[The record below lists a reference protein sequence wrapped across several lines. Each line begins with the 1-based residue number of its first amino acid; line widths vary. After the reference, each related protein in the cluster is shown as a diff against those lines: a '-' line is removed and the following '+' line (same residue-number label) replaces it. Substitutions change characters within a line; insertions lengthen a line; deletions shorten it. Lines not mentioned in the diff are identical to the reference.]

1 MPGLRV
7 RAGTCVEDLQDI
19 TELVNTGRAHPFR
32 SEKFEGQVA
41 IYIKGFRNSR
51 GQPSYSEYFQ
61 RPDRKGITW
70 SVQVKGEYTPRWDP
84 GRFLQPRS
92 ANEILLGNTFDRA
105 LSLPWGS
112 SLALQF
118 AKFVDPAL
126 EHDLTSDTKPWAL
139 SPLVVTVPHFMHAR
153 VDHVPGGQGEFPPR
167 TSISDDTS
175 QLGMAS
181 MSPAKN
187 NLKVAQTYK
196 DDRAVFPLRTPGER
210 KKYFSKETNRKDIVF
225 GPDDIITT
233 DFCYGFLEFY
243 PDIIL
248 RLPAGIT
255 FDLMK
260 YWDKQ
265 PIRFVCG
272 TRGGKEESD
281 EPITDMFWCVEV
293 VSADDDETVGEKEGD
308 SDDVD

>member
-32 SEKFEGQVA
+32 SEQFEGQVA
-41 IYIKGFRNSR
+41 IYIKGFRNSH

-70 SVQVKGEYTPRWDP
+70 SVQVKG
-84 GRFLQPRS
+84 RFLRPRS

-126 EHDLTSDTKPWAL
+126 EHDLTSDAKPWAL
-139 SPLVVTVPHFMHAR
+139 SPLVVTVPHFKHAR
-153 VDHVPGGQGEFPPR
+153 VDHVPGGQGEFPPC
-167 TSISDDTS
+167 TSITDDTS

-181 MSPAKN
+181 MSPAN
-187 NLKVAQTYK
+187 DNLRGTQIRK
-196 DDRAVFPLRTPGER
+196 DDQAVFPFRTPGER
-210 KKYFSKETNRKDIVF
+210 KKYFSKESNRKDLVF
-225 GPDDIITT
+225 GPDDIVTI

-272 TRGGKEESD
+272 TRRRPSEGGKEEGD
-281 EPITDMFWCVEV
+281 EPIADMFWCVEV
-293 VSADDDETVGEKEGD
+293 VSADDDEAVSEKDGD
-308 SDDVD
+308 SEEVD

>member
-7 RAGTCVEDLQDI
+7 RAGTCVEGLQDI
-19 TELVNTGRAHPFR
+19 TEFVNTGSACPLR
-32 SEKFEGQVA
+32 SDRFEGQVA

-70 SVQVKGEYTPRWDP
+70 SVQVKG
-84 GRFLQPRS
+84 RFLQPHS
-92 ANEILLGNTFDRA
+92 ANDILLGNTFDRA
-105 LSLPWGS
+105 LRLPWGS
-112 SLALQF
+112 GLALQF
-118 AKFVDPAL
+118 ARFVDPAL

-139 SPLVVTVPHFMHAR
+139 SPLITTVPHFMHVR
-153 VDHVPGGQGEFPPR
+153 VDRVPGGQEEFPPR

-175 QLGMAS
+175 QLGAAS

-187 NLKVAQTYK
+187 SRKGDQEMF
-196 DDRAVFPLRTPGER
+196 RFRTPGER
-210 KKYFSKETNRKDIVF
+210 RKYFSKETNRNDLVF
-225 GPDDIITT
+225 GPDDIITI

-272 TRGGKEESD
+272 TRRGPSDGEKKEDD
-281 EPITDMFWCVEV
+281 EPIAEMFWCVEV
-293 VSADDDETVGEKEGD
+293 VSADDNETVGNKGGHSE
-308 SDDVD
+308 DVD

>member
-7 RAGTCVEDLQDI
+7 RAGTCVEGLQDI
-19 TELVNTGRAHPFR
+19 TELVNTGRALPLR
-32 SEKFEGQVA
+32 CDRFEGEVA
-41 IYIKGFRNSR
+41 VYIKGFRNSR

-70 SVQVKGEYTPRWDP
+70 SVQVKG
-84 GRFLQPRS
+84 RFLQPHS
-92 ANEILLGNTFDRA
+92 ANDVLLGNTFDRS
-105 LSLPWGS
+105 LRLPWGS
-112 SLALQF
+112 GLALQF

-126 EHDLTSDTKPWAL
+126 EHNLTSDTKPWAL
-139 SPLVVTVPHFMHAR
+139 SPLVATVPHFMHVRA
-153 VDHVPGGQGEFPPR
+153 DHVPEEQEEFPPR

-175 QLGMAS
+175 QLSMAS
-181 MSPAKN
+181 VSPAKGN
-187 NLKVAQTYK
+187 RSEAQTCK
-196 DDRAVFPLRTPGER
+196 DDHAAYRFRTPGER
-210 KKYFSKETNRKDIVF
+210 RKYFNKETNRKDLVF
-225 GPDDIITT
+225 GPDDIITI

-272 TRGGKEESD
+272 TRRRPSEGREEEDD
-281 EPITDMFWCVEV
+281 EPTAEMFWCVEV
-293 VSADDDETVGEKEGD
+293 VSADDDETVGEKSRD
-308 SDDVD
+308 SEDVD